1 MSAYGFPKS
10 EHLSG
15 KRDIAALLKDGK
27 WGACGCLKYCWL
39 NRNASGN
46 GRHSGP
52 NPESP
57 SRLLVSV
64 PKRHFK
70 RAVKRNLLKRR
81 IREAWRL
88 SKPADANPA
97 DAHYGIDI
105 LIQYTSE
112 EVADFATIRTDL
124 AAVLSRIA

>member
-1 MSAYGFPKS
+1 MAAYGFPKS

-27 WGACGCLKYCWL
+27 WGSCGCLKFCWL
-39 NRNASGN
+39 RREDG
-46 GRHSGP
+46 
-52 NPESP
+52 P

-105 LIQYTSE
+105 LIQYNSE

-124 AAVLSRIA
+124 AAILQRLA

>member
-1 MSAYGFPKS
+1 MAAYAFPKS

-27 WGACGCLKYCWL
+27 WGACGCLKFCWL
-39 NRNASGN
+39 RRDKDA
-46 GRHSGP
+46 
-52 NPESP
+52 P

-64 PKRHFK
+64 PKRYFK

-97 DAHYGIDI
+97 DAHYGIDL
-105 LIQYTSE
+105 LIQYNSE
-112 EVADFATIRTDL
+112 EIADFATIRTDL
-124 AAVLSRIA
+124 AAILQRLA

>member
-39 NRNASGN
+39 NREEG
-46 GRHSGP
+46 
-52 NPESP
+52 P

-70 RAVKRNLLKRR
+70 RAVKRNLIKRR

-88 SKPADANPA
+88 SKPVDANPA

>member
-1 MSAYGFPKS
+1 MAAYAFPKS

-27 WGACGCLKYCWL
+27 WGACGCLKFCWL
-39 NRNASGN
+39 KREEG
-46 GRHSGP
+46 
-52 NPESP
+52 P

-64 PKRHFK
+64 PKRYFK

-88 SKPADANPA
+88 SKP
-97 DAHYGIDI
+97 HCGIDI
-105 LIQYTSE
+105 LVQFNSE
-112 EVADFATIRTDL
+112 EIADFATIRTDL
-124 AAVLSRIA
+124 AAVLQRLASARL